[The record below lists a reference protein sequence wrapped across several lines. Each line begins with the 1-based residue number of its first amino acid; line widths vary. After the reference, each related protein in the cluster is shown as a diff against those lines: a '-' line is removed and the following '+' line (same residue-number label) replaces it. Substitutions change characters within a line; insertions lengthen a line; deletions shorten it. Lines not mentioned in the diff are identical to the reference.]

1 MRKVGWQWKIILFLM
16 FAGLF
21 CPVKV
26 HAEETGSYLSE
37 LSDEMDYGKLDT
49 FLENYGVE
57 QVSFSGL
64 VEELMQDGVS
74 TAWGEH
80 VFSAIKTSLVGEIAA
95 NRKMLLEIVLLAFCF
110 SVLKNF
116 AGAFHASY
124 ISELCFL
131 LVYCVMAVMLLQTF
145 LLFQEVVSKS
155 LESCVEYESHGADVL
170 SQHDVCLK
178 CEQCCGILP
187 DRISGDLS
195 GGVAVFKS
203 ADASDPYLCAVG
215 NVRSFCAGGALFKSD
230 GTVF

>member
-131 LVYCVMAVMLLQTF
+131 CHGSHAF
-145 LLFQEVVSKS
+145 ADISS
-155 LESCVEYESHGADVL
+155 LSGGRVKVIGKLCGIYESHGADVL

>member
-1 MRKVGWQWKIILFLM
+1 MRKERWRWSVILFLM
-16 FAGLF
+16 LAGLF

-26 HAEETGSYLSE
+26 HAEETDSYLDG

-49 FLENYGVE
+49 FLKDYGVE
-57 QVSFSGL
+57 LVSFSGL

-95 NRKMLLEIVLLAFCF
+95 NRK
-110 SVLKNF
+110 
-116 AGAFHASY
+116 
-124 ISELCFL
+124 LCG
-131 LVYCVMAVMLLQTF
+131 CI
-145 LLFQEVVSKS
+145 
-155 LESCVEYESHGADVL
+155 SCVVYLGAMFSAGVLCHGSHAFADISSLSGGRVKVIGKLCGIYESHGADVL

>member
-1 MRKVGWQWKIILFLM
+1 MRKVGWRWRVILFLM
-16 FAGLF
+16 LAGLF

-26 HAEETGSYLSE
+26 HAEETDSYLDG

-116 AGAFHASY
+116 AGAFHGVLCHGSHAFAD
-124 ISELCFL
+124 ISSLSGGRVEVAGKLCGI
-131 LVYCVMAVMLLQTF
+131 
-145 LLFQEVVSKS
+145 
-155 LESCVEYESHGADVL
+155 YESHGADVL